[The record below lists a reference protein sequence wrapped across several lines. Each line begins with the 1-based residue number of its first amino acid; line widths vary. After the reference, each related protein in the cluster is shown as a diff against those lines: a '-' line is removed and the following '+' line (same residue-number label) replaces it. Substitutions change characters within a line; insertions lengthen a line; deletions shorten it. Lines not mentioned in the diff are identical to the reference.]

1 MRPWLA
7 SSIAI
12 SAALVV
18 FAVAIHN
25 ATFSAGDTDPYGY
38 VSEADLIAHG
48 SLRVEQQFARAMPW
62 PLADWTFAPL
72 GYRPAPTR
80 GFIVPIYP
88 PGLPLLMAVFQQMTG
103 RDAVFYVVPLLGA
116 LAVWA
121 TGRLGSILHGPLTG
135 ALAATLLASSPTFL

>member
-1 MRPWLA
+1 
-7 SSIAI
+7 
-12 SAALVV
+12 
-18 FAVAIHN
+18 
-25 ATFSAGDTDPYGY
+25 
-38 VSEADLIAHG
+38 
-48 SLRVEQQFARAMPW
+48 MPW

-88 PGLPLLMAVFQQMTG
+88 PGLPLLMAVFQQMTD

-121 TGRLGSILHGPLTG
+121 AGRLGSILHGPLTR
-135 ALAATLLASSPTFL
+135 ALAAMLLASSPTFLLQLVQPVSDVPATAWWTLALMLAVDGRRFATWASG